1 MNRNILALS
10 LLALA
15 GPGQASMLIQ
25 EMGLHVMLEAS
36 AAALTTVGDYTV
48 QNPDAISNGSARIGA
63 GGIAWSGQY
72 ADSGWSYTG
81 SGLFGGLALTMNL
94 SATVAG
100 SEGSNINMTVV
111 GSGMLGSQ
119 PLQMQGSAS
128 WLYDAVFDD
137 YFKMDFAQQT
147 KIGAASWY
155 GWVRGNESYG
165 CIKADT
171 VAGNGTF
178 SGPIAGAPV
187 ELTSIASLGKK
198 SAVGSGHKCWTPVP
212 LDLFTGLT
220 SIASLGKRGGLLV
233 SRLEKSA
240 LSPTAVAAPALPAAV
255 SNYLDPGNQA
265 SVVQVD
271 GQLDGDDMFNRYRS
285 SGSHA
290 AGSFSGI
297 THDVPEP
304 GSGGLL
310 ALALLGLVLGGLGR
324 PQALSQ
330 PA

>member
-1 MNRNILALS
+1 MNRNTLALA

-15 GPGQASMLIQ
+15 GPGQASLLIQ

-36 AAALTTVGDYTV
+36 AAALTTMGDYSV
-48 QNPDAISNGSARIGA
+48 ENPDAITNGGTRIGA
-63 GGIAWSGQY
+63 GGIAWSGVV
-72 ADSGWSYTG
+72 ADSGWTYTG
-81 SGLFGGLALTMNL
+81 SGFFGGLALTMNL

-100 SEGSNINMTVV
+100 SEGTNIDMTIL

-137 YFKMDFAQQT
+137 YFSMDFAQET
-147 KIGAASWY
+147 KIGAASRY
-155 GWVRGNESYG
+155 GWVRGNERYG
-165 CIKADT
+165 CLKADT

-178 SGPIAGAPV
+178 SGPIAGAAV
-187 ELTSIASLGKK
+187 ELTSIASSGKK
-198 SAVGSGHKCWTPVP
+198 SAVGAGHKCWTQVA
-212 LDLFTGLT
+212 LDLTTGLT
-220 SIASLGKRGGLLV
+220 SVASSGKRGGLLV
-233 SRLEKSA
+233 SRLRKSA

-255 SNYLDPGNQA
+255 SNYLDLSNQA

-271 GQLDGDDMFNRYRS
+271 GQLDGDDMLNRYRS

-290 AGSFSGI
+290 NGSFSGI

-304 GSGGLL
+304 GSGSLL
-310 ALALLGLVLGGLGR
+310 ALALLGLVLGRRGR
-324 PQALSQ
+324 QRPASQ
-330 PA
+330 